1 MSKQLKPYLEG
12 LAVGFVFISI
22 TMLFDIPFYMSLI
35 IGALAALGGYRNSI
49 KMDREKKEKKSR
61 KSPQTANKDDQ

>member
-1 MSKQLKPYLEG
+1 MPKQLKPYLEG

-22 TMLFDIPFYMSLI
+22 TLLFSIPFYMSLI

-49 KMDREKKEKKSR
+49 KMDQEKADKKAQNQ
-61 KSPQTANKDDQ
+61 PKDTE

>member
-1 MSKQLKPYLEG
+1 MPKQLKPYLEG

-22 TMLFDIPFYMSLI
+22 TLLFSIPFYMSLI

-49 KMDREKKEKKSR
+49 KMDQEKADKKAQNQ
-61 KSPQTANKDDQ
+61 PTENKQDIE